1 MPSVIFAILY
11 REVLITER
19 NNSGFENKAEVNFRG
34 LHCTRE
40 KSWKEKE
47 LRSQAYAQ
55 KIDSPKAYSFCVGNH
70 MISSAIWDKSA
81 RANFPNSNQI
91 ASAILSLYYCW
102 FFQN

>member
-1 MPSVIFAILY
+1 MLTVIFAILY

-19 NNSGFENKAEVNFRG
+19 YKSGFENKAEVNFRG

-47 LRSQAYAQ
+47 TRSQAYAQ

-70 MISSAIWDKSA
+70 MISSAIWDESGQI
-81 RANFPNSNQI
+81 NFPNSNQI
-91 ASAILSLYYCW
+91 ASAIFSV
-102 FFQN
+102 FQY